1 MKKRSGLKR
10 TGSMIVF
17 GLISVVIF
25 LWTAYL
31 TTSFLGTVLP
41 GAFWVV
47 PYLGLVVFDGGMIG
61 WMFVYLYLAEGS
73 MQRTIALGLTVF
85 NLIGVGLMTIAEI
98 VLGGQT
104 FAEVPAMLGTAAIW
118 AVGIWTFVNVAGIV
132 AFHLSSPD
140 AKIAAAIQEEK
151 DAVTEDALTDLRN
164 RRSDNAKLLSA
175 QLGAGMFKTL
185 VSELGADMDGDGLPD
200 VTERPSNRGRAYE
213 TAADMDLEDLVTY
226 LVEEQLRE
234 RSGRDAALDLYQVAK
249 ANNFT
254 PEEAARAIVGMRHNY
269 HEGDRS
275 TPPPNYDVLTNGNG
289 HGSSDARPTQ
299 RPDGR

>member
-104 FAEVPAMLGTAAIW
+104 FAEVPAMLGTVAIW

-213 TAADMDLEDLVTY
+213 TAADVDLEDLVTY
-226 LVEEQLRE
+226 LVEEQLKE
-234 RSGRDAALDLYQVAK
+234 RGGRDAALGLYQVAK

-289 HGSSDARPTQ
+289 HGPSAARPMQ

>member
-213 TAADMDLEDLVTY
+213 TAADVDLEDLVTY
-226 LVEEQLRE
+226 LVEERLRE
-234 RSGRDAALDLYQVAK
+234 RGGLDAALDLYQVAK

-289 HGSSDARPTQ
+289 HGASDARPTQ

>member
-1 MKKRSGLKR
+1 
-10 TGSMIVF
+10 MIVF

-31 TTSFLGTVLP
+31 TTSFLSMVLP
-41 GAFWVV
+41 SSFWVV

-73 MQRTIALGLTVF
+73 MQRSIALGLTIF
-85 NLIGVGLMTIAEI
+85 NLLGVGLMTIAEI

-104 FAEVPAMLGTAAIW
+104 FTPAPEMLGTVAIW
-118 AVGIWTFVNVAGIV
+118 GVGIWTFVNVAGIV

-151 DAVTEDALTDLRN
+151 DAVVEEALTDLSN
-164 RRSDNAKLLSA
+164 RRTDNAKLLSG

-200 VTERPSNRGRAYE
+200 VAERPSNRGRANDAV
-213 TAADMDLEDLVTY
+213 TDMDLEDLVTY
-226 LVEEQLRE
+226 LVEERVKERE
-234 RSGRDAALDLYQVAK
+234 RAARRTSLDLYEVAK
-249 ANNFT
+249 ANSFT
-254 PEEAARAIVGMRHNY
+254 PEEAAEAIVGMRLNH

-275 TPPPNYDVLTNGNG
+275 TPPPDYSVLHGNG
-289 HGSSDARPTQ
+289 TRPTP
-299 RPDGR
+299 RPGGR

>member
-85 NLIGVGLMTIAEI
+85 NLIGVGL
-98 VLGGQT
+98 
-104 FAEVPAMLGTAAIW
+104 IW

-289 HGSSDARPTQ
+289 HGPSAARPMQ

>member
-1 MKKRSGLKR
+1 
-10 TGSMIVF
+10 MIVF

-31 TTSFLGTVLP
+31 TTSFLSMVLP
-41 GAFWVV
+41 SSFWVV

-73 MQRTIALGLTVF
+73 MQRSIALGLTIF
-85 NLIGVGLMTIAEI
+85 NLLGVGLMTIAEI

-104 FAEVPAMLGTAAIW
+104 FTAAPEMLGTVAIW
-118 AVGIWTFVNVAGIV
+118 GVGIWTFVNVAGIV

-151 DAVTEDALTDLRN
+151 DAVVEEALTDLSN
-164 RRSDNAKLLSA
+164 RRTDNAKLLSG

-200 VTERPSNRGRAYE
+200 VAERPSNRGRAND

-226 LVEEQLRE
+226 LVEERLKERE
-234 RSGRDAALDLYQVAK
+234 RTVKKGDSEHDTLPPYHNHDAV
-249 ANNFT
+249 
-254 PEEAARAIVGMRHNY
+254 V
-269 HEGDRS
+269 
-275 TPPPNYDVLTNGNG
+275 YDNGNVP
-289 HGSSDARPTQ
+289 RPTQ
-299 RPDGR
+299 RPGGR